1 MSTLKLGLTLT
12 VSVVNASKAQV
23 VLDDIVGN
31 ASKISNVTIERT
43 MNAPLSDSYNQLQ
56 LRTIDPDTWAICA
69 YYEPGWFSGASVD
82 QMMKDL
88 KGSNNTIILDRS
100 VAKQLNLKL
109 YDEVGIDFNSCPR
122 KLRIIGFFGLEPSQ
136 NSLPQTSFIGRR
148 STKELHQSTILL
160 VCTRK
165 PL

>member
-1 MSTLKLGLTLT
+1 MTSLAN
-12 VSVVNASKAQV
+12 VS
-23 VLDDIVGN
+23 G
-31 ASKISNVTIERT
+31 ISNATIERT
-43 MNAPLSDSYNQLQ
+43 MNAPLSDSYSQLQ

-122 KLRIIGFFGLEPSQ
+122 KLRIIGFFGPEPSQ
-136 NSLPQTSFIGRR
+136 TARLNLHSSEEEHPIELTSIHYTTRMCQKTSLT
-148 STKELHQSTILL
+148 
-160 VCTRK
+160 
-165 PL
+165 